1 MIPLCFEQG
10 NWSQNMWNQEDCI
23 DAPRLVAQRHRQGF
37 LASVTWVRASTCTP
51 VTPAVSYLP
60 TGLAGCSV
68 GPGIS
73 CGARKLT
80 RTLQVTKKKKRLH
93 RSSTSNRFHDTNPTF
108 NRKQLE
114 VWKSKRNRQEIQIK
128 I

>member
-1 MIPLCFEQG
+1 
-10 NWSQNMWNQEDCI
+10 MWNQEDCI
-23 DAPRLVAQRHRQGF
+23 DAPRLVAQRQRQGF

-80 RTLQVTKKKKRLH
+80 RTLRVTKKKKDCIDH
-93 RSSTSNRFHDTNPTF
+93 QPATDFMT
-108 NRKQLE
+108 
-114 VWKSKRNRQEIQIK
+114 QILPL
-128 I
+128 IENN